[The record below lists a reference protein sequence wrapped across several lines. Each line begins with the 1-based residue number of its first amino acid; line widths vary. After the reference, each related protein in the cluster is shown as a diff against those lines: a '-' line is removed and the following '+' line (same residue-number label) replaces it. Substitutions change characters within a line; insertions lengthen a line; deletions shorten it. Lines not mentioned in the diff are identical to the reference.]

1 MQVCWIASVVSD
13 CATLWTVVHQTPL
26 SIGFSRQEYWNG
38 LPFPSLSHDSVQFSS
53 VTQSCP
59 ILCNPHESQH
69 FRPPCPSPTPRVH
82 SDSHTAIRQER
93 KKMYPSFN
101 GRGKL
106 SDDLSPK
113 DSTHKLRADK
123 QTQQDSR
130 IQKPTKQK
138 K

>member
-1 MQVCWIASVVSD
+1 MQ
-13 CATLWTVVHQTPL
+13 P
-26 SIGFSRQEYWNG
+26 R
-38 LPFPSLSHDSVQFSS
+38 
-53 VTQSCP
+53 
-59 ILCNPHESQH
+59 ESQH

-130 IQKPTKQK
+130 IQKPTKQTK
-138 K
+138 KVKANGLSDFESQPYVTKDQCCEPMTLNCPAWLLTCGCKTRMKPWLTPLESCECFG